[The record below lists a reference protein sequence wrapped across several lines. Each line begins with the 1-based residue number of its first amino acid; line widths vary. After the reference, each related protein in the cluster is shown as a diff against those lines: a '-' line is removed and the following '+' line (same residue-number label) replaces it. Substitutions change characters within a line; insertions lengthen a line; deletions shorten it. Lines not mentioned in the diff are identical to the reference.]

1 MKKRTMISLVLVI
14 VVAAS
19 LTVSPWDKSAWAAG
33 EAAGRYAEML
43 ESPAHTQTIRS
54 LALLMMSLPI
64 ERETVAPQIQQ
75 YAWFTF
81 ADAGLSESVK
91 AVEQARLDKQ
101 LDDIEEVVAD
111 YGIREFVLTGFTEVG
126 TVKNVDLYFAAET
139 SNGPVVVR
147 VSVYFKDEGP
157 RLFGFEVFEGWE
169 ESRAATA
176 GILHRP
182 GQAVVSVTLGEEE

>member
-1 MKKRTMISLVLVI
+1 MRNRIGMMIVLVA
-14 VVAAS
+14 VAGLVGGS
-19 LTVSPWDKSAWAAG
+19 LWDTSAWAAG
-33 EAAGRYAEML
+33 EAESRYEQML

-54 LALLMMSLPI
+54 LALLMMSLPA

-91 AVEQARLDKQ
+91 AVEQARLEKQ